1 VISVVLA
8 EPNQEIATHIEQ
20 LISESA
26 DISLHSKA
34 HELDSLKSSTGT
46 SDWNLCLVSL
56 AYPYDSIKEFII
68 SANLARPDGKI
79 LLLSDRSDNEQILDF
94 LSLGASGF
102 VEYADVD
109 RFIIKAI
116 SKAWEG
122 EAWIPRSMVKLI
134 LDRLTWLNGVS
145 GANSTKVQ

>member
-1 VISVVLA
+1 MISVVLA
-8 EPNQEIATHIEQ
+8 EPNQEIATHIGE
-20 LISESA
+20 LVSKSA

-34 HELDSLKSSTGT
+34 RDLGSLKSSIDA

-68 SANLARPDGKI
+68 SANLAHPDGKI

-102 VEYADVD
+102 VEYVDID

-116 SKAWEG
+116 SKVWEG

-134 LDRLTWLNGVS
+134 LDRLTWLNGIS
-145 GANSTKVQ
+145 GTNSTKVQ